1 MAVGNRRPA
10 ALAALG
16 SAPQAGHLGRGA
28 GLIDEDELLGAEIG
42 LGVEPGLAAGDHIR
56 PLLLGGVR
64 GFF

>member
-16 SAPQAGHLGRGA
+16 SAPQAGHLGRGP
-28 GLIDEDELLGAEIG
+28 GFVDEDELLGIELG
-42 LGVEPGLAAGDHIR
+42 LGLEPGLATGDDVR

>member
-1 MAVGNRRPA
+1 MTVGDGGST

-28 GLIDEDELLGAEIG
+28 GLVDEDQLLGIKIG
-42 LGVEPGLAAGDHIR
+42 LGVAPGMAASDDIR